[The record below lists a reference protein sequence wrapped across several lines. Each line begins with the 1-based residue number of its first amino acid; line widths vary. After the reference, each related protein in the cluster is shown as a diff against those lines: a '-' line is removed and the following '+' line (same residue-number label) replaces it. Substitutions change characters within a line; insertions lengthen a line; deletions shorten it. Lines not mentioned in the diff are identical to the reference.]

1 MAAEK
6 IFLELS
12 EHMLKGLMFHEELAN
27 YFAFLALEG
36 YSHCHEYHYK
46 EESCSYRELNRYY
59 ITHYNKLIEKR
70 TGVLEPRQIVPTN
83 WYAYTR
89 KDVDPNVKRNA
100 VKEAI
105 TAWVNWEKET
115 KELYEKKYK
124 ELCET
129 KDIAAALF
137 VKCLVEDVDCELTQ
151 AEEKMMKLAAA
162 GYDIIYILDE
172 QQQLEEKY
180 TKKTRVD

>member
-1 MAAEK
+1 MAADK
-6 IFLELS
+6 IFTELS

-36 YSHCHEYHYK
+36 YSCCHEYHYK
-46 EESCSYRELNRYY
+46 EESQSYRELNKYY
-59 ITHYNKLIEKR
+59 ITHYNKLIPKK
-70 TGVLEPRQIVPTN
+70 GQLDAPQLIPSN

-89 KDVDPNVKRNA
+89 KDVDAGVKRNA
-100 VKEAI
+100 VKEAMQV
-105 TAWVNWEKET
+105 WVNWEKET
-115 KELYEKKYK
+115 KQLYEKKYM

-129 KDIAAALF
+129 KDIAAALI
-137 VKCLVEDVDCELTQ
+137 VKCLIEDVDCELTQ
-151 AEEKMMKLAAA
+151 AEEKMMALNIT

-172 QQQLEEKY
+172 QEHLKKKY

>member
-6 IFLELS
+6 VFLELS

-36 YSHCHEYHYK
+36 YSYCHEYHYK
-46 EESCSYRELNRYY
+46 EESHAYRELNRYY
-59 ITHYNKLIEKR
+59 ITHYNKLIQKR
-70 TGVLEPRQIVPTN
+70 TGVIEPRQVVPTN

-89 KDVDPNVKRNA
+89 KDVDANVKRNA

-105 TAWVNWEKET
+105 AAWVNWEKET
-115 KELYEKKYK
+115 KELYEKKYI
-124 ELCET
+124 ELCDT
-129 KDIAAALF
+129 KDVAAALF
-137 VKCLVEDVDCELTQ
+137 VKCLIEDVDCELKQ

-162 GYDIIYILDE
+162 GYDMIYILDE
-172 QQQLEEKY
+172 QECLKEKY